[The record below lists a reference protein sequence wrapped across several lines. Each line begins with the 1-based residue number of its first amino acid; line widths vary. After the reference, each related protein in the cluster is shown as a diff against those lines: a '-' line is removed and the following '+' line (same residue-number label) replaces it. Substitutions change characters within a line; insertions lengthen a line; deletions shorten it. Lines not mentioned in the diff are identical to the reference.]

1 MPAVQRS
8 REKWPGE
15 KVATE
20 DHRGCSAEVCR
31 ENFAKR
37 ATFFPSKS
45 DGRKFGGS
53 RLGGARGTGI
63 QHSPPRNTREP
74 TGADD
79 LRHAAT
85 ARGTAAMARRQA
97 RNTRRFI
104 LSPPLLVGLR
114 DRRCETLTGDGLRK
128 TPPAH
133 GRPCCRSG
141 AGHRSCNRCPILSPS
156 PRTRARDS
164 VDSPPPCARRC

>member
-1 MPAVQRS
+1 VDGEKELARCS
-8 REKWPGE
+8 RE
-15 KVATE
+15 VRV
-20 DHRGCSAEVCR
+20 RGRVFHEEYCTPAKSTD
-31 ENFAKR
+31 NFGTRDIA
-37 ATFFPSKS
+37 
-45 DGRKFGGS
+45 
-53 RLGGARGTGI
+53 GARGTGI

-104 LSPPLLVGLR
+104 LSPLLLVGLR

-128 TPPAH
+128 TPPAR
-133 GRPCCRSG
+133 GRPCCRSC

-156 PRTRARDS
+156 PRTRARDWAG
-164 VDSPPPCARRC
+164 SPPPCARRC